1 MIFNLL
7 RATYITLLLVF
18 IGSFSF
24 AQSNYFKMS
33 YGFGGGINKSY
44 TDVYKGSNGY
54 TFYGVFD
61 YHITPFVTLGLEGQY
76 GLVQGGDIVND
87 PHNRQ
92 FANQYTAISANVKLM
107 LGEVI
112 NYDRSEFLY
121 NIRGLYAGLG
131 VGVINNNI
139 ADGDIVRYKPAWA
152 EYDPGYG
159 PFPGEN
165 KSLNLL
171 VPLNLGFNYYIN
183 DGYGYMRYIINI
195 NAQSNFTFGEGLD
208 GYNDPSAKF
217 KNNSPD
223 VYNTYTIGLKYM
235 FGKIKVYHKT
245 L

>member
-1 MIFNLL
+1 MIFNLR
-7 RATYITLLLVF
+7 RATYITLLLVS

-24 AQSNYFKMS
+24 AQSNYFGMS

-44 TDVYKGSNGY
+44 TDVYKGSYGY
-54 TFYGVFD
+54 TAYGVID
-61 YHITPFVTLGLEGQY
+61 YHVTPFVTLGLEGQL
-76 GLVQGGDIVND
+76 GKVKGGDIETD

-92 FANQYTAISANVKLM
+92 FTNQYMAISANAKLM
-107 LGEVI
+107 LGELV

-131 VGVINNNI
+131 LGVINNNI
-139 ADGDIVRYKPAWA
+139 TQIVRYKPSWA
-152 EYDPGYG
+152 AYDPGYG
-159 PFPGEN
+159 PFPGED

-171 VPLNLGFNYYIN
+171 VPINFGFNYYIN

-208 GYNDPSAKF
+208 GYNDPSSKF

-223 VYNTYTIGLKYM
+223 VYNTYTIGFKYM
-235 FGKIKVYHKT
+235 FGKIRVYHKT